1 MEEVMNNRKE
11 RIVLGNNGRQIKSK
25 QEKVGQEEDDILK
38 GFKKVKMD
46 KKKVQKKNEE
56 LEQLE
61 DPY

>member
-46 KKKVQKKNEE
+46 KKKAPKKNEE